1 MYGFVD
7 GGSSQALTAMI
18 HIFVKIVENVHFV
31 DRLFD
36 CQVEWVLME
45 VEKLPCEK
53 SWEFRS
59 VVLISDNISHFVCE

>member
-36 CQVEWVLME
+36 CQVE
-45 VEKLPCEK
+45 
-53 SWEFRS
+53 
-59 VVLISDNISHFVCE
+59 